1 MDNGIEFM
9 ATMIGLLALLCIFV
23 IVFGLRGT
31 RKLLAWTAGLAV
43 LGYAAMIVW
52 VLETQG
58 PDHWWNAPIIRS
70 AFQQLGWC
78 ATPVPQ
84 AIQPAAAP
92 AVAIWKDSD
101 PSDPMYS
108 EGPRS
113 SNPPATKPPADDSK
127 ATEDDNGS

>member
-31 RKLLAWTAGLAV
+31 RKLLAWTAGLAA

-52 VLETQG
+52 TWETQG
-58 PDHWWNAPIIRS
+58 PNHWWNAPIASS
-70 AFQQLGWC
+70 ACQQLGC

-84 AIQPAAAP
+84 ATQPAAAA
-92 AVAIWKDSD
+92 AVAK
-101 PSDPMYS
+101 PAP
-108 EGPRS
+108 EQT
-113 SNPPATKPPADDSK
+113 PATSQWL
-127 ATEDDNGS
+127 ENFRRGLNGRQ